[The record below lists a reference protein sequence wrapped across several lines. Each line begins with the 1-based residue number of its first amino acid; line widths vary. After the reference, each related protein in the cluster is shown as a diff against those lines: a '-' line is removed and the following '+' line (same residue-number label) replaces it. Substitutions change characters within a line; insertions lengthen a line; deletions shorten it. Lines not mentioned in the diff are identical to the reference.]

1 MPSATPRYHERT
13 VVDYRLMILT
23 TSYLQGRDHLP
34 RRYSLRLHNLVN
46 SPGLSQHFAT
56 NPHLREIMK
65 NTLYAIHRDGGRLY
79 LPRWDADGEIIATK
93 LPTAAVTIDRDGK
106 TFPEGSVGIH
116 KPRSWGLLDGWKLAI
131 GKTTAERKLR
141 KKRA

>member
-1 MPSATPRYHERT
+1 
-13 VVDYRLMILT
+13 
-23 TSYLQGRDHLP
+23 
-34 RRYSLRLHNLVN
+34 
-46 SPGLSQHFAT
+46 
-56 NPHLREIMK
+56 MK
-65 NTLYAIHRDGGRLY
+65 KTLYAIHRDGGRLY

-106 TFPEGSVGIH
+106 TFPEGSVWIH

-141 KKRA
+141 KKRAPNASLLLRYATSAHSAHPI